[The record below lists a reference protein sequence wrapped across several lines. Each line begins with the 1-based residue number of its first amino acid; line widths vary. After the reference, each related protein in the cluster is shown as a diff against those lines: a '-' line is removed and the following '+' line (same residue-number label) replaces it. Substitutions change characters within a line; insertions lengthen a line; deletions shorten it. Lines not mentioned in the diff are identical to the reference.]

1 MATEL
6 QSLLDKIQNEGVAK
20 ANAEAEKIIN
30 DAKVKAAGIVADAE
44 AKAVAA
50 KKQSEADAAVFQQ
63 RAEQAVKQAARDVLL
78 SVKTDLDQTLQR
90 VFLAKISEA
99 LTPDFLKGLITDV
112 VRAYSASPD
121 AKKGMDIALSPE
133 QVKTL
138 EEVVLKSAQQTAIA
152 GGVRV
157 APNADVRAGFR
168 VSLAN
173 GRIEYDFTAQAIQA
187 SLAKFLRP
195 ALAKIIVQD

>member
-1 MATEL
+1 MGTEL

-20 ANAEAEKIIN
+20 ANADAAKIIS
-30 DAKVKAAGIVADAE
+30 DAKAKAASIVADAE

-50 KKQSEADAAVFQQ
+50 KKQSDADAAVFQQ

-112 VRAYSASPD
+112 VRAYSSSPE
-121 AKKGMDIALSPE
+121 AKKGMTITLSPD
-133 QVKTL
+133 QVKAL
-138 EEVVLKSAQQTAIA
+138 EEFVLKSAQQTAIA
-152 GGVRV
+152 DGVRI
-157 APNADVRAGFR
+157 APNVDVRAGFR

-173 GRIEYDFTAQAIQA
+173 GRIEYDFTAQAIQT

-195 ALAKIIVQD
+195 ALAKIIEQD